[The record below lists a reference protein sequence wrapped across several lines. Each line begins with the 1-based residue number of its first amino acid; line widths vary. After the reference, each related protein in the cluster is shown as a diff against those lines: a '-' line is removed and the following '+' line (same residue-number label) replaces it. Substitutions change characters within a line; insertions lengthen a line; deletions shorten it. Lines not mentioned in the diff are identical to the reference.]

1 MTTVE
6 AARETSPL
14 PVKKL
19 VGLIRLE
26 WENLEGDQR
35 GRFVRIGTL
44 LSELRPQVPPRKWGR
59 FVAATFPFSLH
70 SATRYE
76 RFAAQTERA
85 RATGGTGPRRLSD
98 VDPPRQAARPHH
110 QAKSFASHQEE
121 RERIRRF
128 FDANQRLHAERV
140 NGAGERE
147 LEVAVANQ
155 IIDVGYRTLARETHP
170 DRGGSDA
177 AMVRLSAARDRLRR
191 GLRLT

>member
-35 GRFVRIGTL
+35 SRFVRIGAL
-44 LSELRPQVPPRKWGR
+44 LVELRPQIQARKWEK
-59 FVAATFPFSLH
+59 FVRATFPFSSM
-70 SATRYE
+70 SARRYE
-76 RFAAQTERA
+76 RFYLLTKSAAPADR
-85 RATGGTGPRRLSD
+85 PRRLSD
-98 VDPPRQAARPHH
+98 VDAPRQAARPHH
-110 QAKSFASHQEE
+110 QAKSFAAHQEE
-121 RERIRRF
+121 RERIKRF
-128 FDANQRLHAERV
+128 FDENRRLHAQRG

-147 LEVAVANQ
+147 LELQVANQ